1 MMGLVRKSDS
11 FGMLSYFTIVG
22 TSEMDCHRQVSELNH
37 YGDLCE
43 IRARFSLIAT
53 RQNGTWYDIEGK
65 PLSDAYIRTY
75 LEN

>member
-1 MMGLVRKSDS
+1 MGWRVNWYKADKNEPLII
-11 FGMLSYFTIVG
+11 THEVG
-22 TSEMDCHRQVSELNH
+22 K

-43 IRARFSLIAT
+43 IRARFFLVAT

>member
-1 MMGLVRKSDS
+1 MTGLVRKRDS

-43 IRARFSLIAT
+43 ILARFSLVAT
-53 RQNGTWYDIEGK
+53 RQNGTWYDVEGK

>member
-1 MMGLVRKSDS
+1 MTGLVRKRDS

-43 IRARFSLIAT
+43 IRARFSLVAT
-53 RQNGTWYDIEGK
+53 QQNGVWYDVEGEV
-65 PLSDAYIRTY
+65 LSNEYIRTS